1 MKKKTCYIT
10 TPIYYASGNL
20 HIGHLY
26 TTTLAWT
33 LANYKRLCGFEV
45 KLLTGSDEHGQKI
58 AQKAAAQN
66 LSPQEFVDKISQTF
80 LKLWKDFDLEFEY
93 IRTTDKKH
101 IKVVQE
107 VFDYFLEQGLI
118 YKDKYEGLYSVSD
131 EEFLTKTQAVLKE
144 DGKYYHPSSNHL
156 LEYVSEESYF
166 FKMSL
171 FQEWL
176 NEYIQTHPE
185 WLAPEKSVNEIK
197 NNFLNDLKD
206 LSVTRTNVSW
216 GIKVPN
222 DTQHTIY
229 VWLDALLNYI
239 SALNFSFK
247 NSSSEFKKYWSEG
260 DEIIQFLGKEIAR
273 FHFIYWPIFLKA
285 LNLRMPTRIQSHG
298 WLITPT
304 GKMSKSKGNTIDPYQ
319 LLEKYHPEMIKY
331 FFASQI
337 PLGDDGVFDEERLKA
352 VINAD
357 LINNY
362 GNLVSRTLKMKSNSF
377 NKPLQYQE
385 TTNELDKEI
394 DQAILLSENTFCN
407 YFDKLEFDKAFAAVF
422 SLSTK
427 LNKYIDETKPWT
439 LKDDLNR
446 LEQILVR
453 LLNGIYAVSTYLSTV
468 MPKKMEEVSHS
479 LGNMEFSLKN
489 IKNFSK
495 FDNIDTAEAFIFFKR
510 LK

>member
-1 MKKKTCYIT
+1 MKNKTCYIT

-33 LANYKRLCGFEV
+33 LANYKRLQGFDV

-58 AQKAAAQN
+58 AEKAAAQN

-80 LKLWKDFDLEFEY
+80 LKLWNDFDLEFDY

-101 IKVVQE
+101 IQVVQE

-176 NEYIQTHPE
+176 SEYIDAHPE
-185 WLAPEKSVNEIK
+185 WLAPEKSVKEIK
-197 NNFLNDLKD
+197 NNFLKELKD

-216 GIKVPN
+216 GIKVPK
-222 DTQHTIY
+222 DSQHTIY

-239 SALNFSFK
+239 SELNFSIK
-247 NSSSEFKKYWSEG
+247 CQSEDFQKYWSEG

-285 LNLRMPTRIQSHG
+285 LNLRVPTKIQSHG

-319 LLEKYHPEMIKY
+319 LLENYHPEMIKY

-337 PLGDDGVFDEERLKA
+337 PLGDDGVFDEERLKS

-377 NKPLQYQE
+377 NRPLQYQE
-385 TTNELDKEI
+385 TANELDKEI
-394 DQAILLSENTFCN
+394 DQAILDSEASFCN
-407 YFDKLEFDKAFAAVF
+407 HFDNLEFDKAFASAF
-422 SLSTK
+422 ALSTK

-439 LKDDLNR
+439 LKDDLER
-446 LEQILVR
+446 LEQIIVR

-468 MPKKMEEVSHS
+468 MPKKMEEVSQS

-489 IKNFSK
+489 IKNFVK
-495 FDNIDTAEAFIFFKR
+495 FGNIDTAGAFMFFKR